1 MRYLSALAIAT
12 ALFQAIP
19 ASEMDFE
26 LASVRIS
33 QESGRRSIRISP
45 TTLTMTNVSLR
56 DCLSEAYGL
65 KGYQVT
71 GPSWIG
77 DNRYSLAAESSRP
90 VDAAQIKIMLQRL
103 LVDRFG
109 LELHR
114 EPRTLS
120 AYVLSAGS
128 RSRSQLKAVDTREG
142 IEPTP
147 RGMTFHGITMNE
159 FVEQFLSGLPV
170 FDRPVVNDTGL
181 EGRFTFTLNV
191 LGDEPRTTDLK
202 NQVLAG
208 GADMFV
214 RALEGV
220 GLSLIQKVITADT
233 LVVDRGRPVPT
244 DN

>member
-1 MRYLSALAIAT
+1 MRHLSALAIAT
-12 ALFQAIP
+12 ALFQVIP

-26 LASVRIS
+26 LASVRVS

-45 TTLTMTNVSLR
+45 TTITMTNVSLR

-77 DNRYSLAAESSRP
+77 DNRYSLAAESSGP
-90 VDAAQIKIMLQRL
+90 VDAAQIKMMLRRL

-128 RSRSQLKAVDTREG
+128 RSQLKAVDTREG

-147 RGMTFHGITMNE
+147 RGMTFHGITVNE
-159 FVEQFLSGLPV
+159 FVEQFLSDLPV

-220 GLSLIQKVITADT
+220 GLSLVQKVITADT